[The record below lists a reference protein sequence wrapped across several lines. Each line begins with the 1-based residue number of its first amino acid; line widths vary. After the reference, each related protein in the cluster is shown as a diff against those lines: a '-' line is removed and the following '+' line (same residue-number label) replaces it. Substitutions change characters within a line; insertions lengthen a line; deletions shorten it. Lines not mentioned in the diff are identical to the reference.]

1 MAVFEDFIQEL
12 KQYDSLE
19 AIQSRFQDTNGIINE
34 LGTITVLCSK
44 KIIDPDPDNF
54 IRYAPDDATVVGLF
68 VKLHK
73 GLEILFCAHNSGTLD
88 AVWPLIRINF
98 EAYIKMRY
106 LIREGKDA
114 QKLYRL
120 TSYKNR
126 YKMYQKYNDGG
137 NDITDVFLYKFL
149 NDINDDGFT
158 IRDFEDNTLWKAFEG
173 KSFEELMKMFEPA
186 ENYLSGYALE
196 SDSIHSD
203 WGDIRQLHLQPI
215 NGGFVV
221 KIEPEKYH
229 GRAILAFIYL
239 HLQATESFLAWYK
252 NDFGVEIVF
261 AEELITE
268 LKRVSKILML
278 HFINIYKNS
287 PDYFVQN

>member
-1 MAVFEDFIQEL
+1 MTVFEKFIQQL
-12 KQYDSLE
+12 KQYDSLG
-19 AIQSRFQDTNGIINE
+19 AIQSRFQDSSGIINE

-54 IRYAPDDATVVGLF
+54 IRYAPNDATVVGLF

-73 GLEILFCAHNSGTLD
+73 GLEILFSAHNSGALD
-88 AVWPLIRINF
+88 AVWPLMRINF

-114 QKLYRL
+114 QKEYRL
-120 TSYKNR
+120 KSYKNR
-126 YKMYQKYNDGG
+126 YKMYQKYNNGG
-137 NDITDVFLYKFL
+137 NAITDVFLYKFL
-149 NDINDDGFT
+149 NDINDEGFT
-158 IRDFEDNTLWKAFEG
+158 INDFENNTSWKAFGG
-173 KSFEELMKMFEPA
+173 KSFEELLKEFEPV

-203 WGDIRQLHLQPI
+203 WGDVRQLHLQPS
-215 NGGFVV
+215 NGRFVV

-229 GRAILAFIYL
+229 GRAILACIYL
-239 HLQATESFLAWYK
+239 HLQATESFLDWYK
-252 NDFGVEIVF
+252 NDFGAEIVF

-278 HFINIYKNS
+278 HFINIYKNR